1 MSDCDAD
8 PWQVKNN
15 DSIEQQIN
23 GNNQVIEK
31 FEDNFNPNKV
41 ETQTRKS
48 EGIQEHKT
56 ESNVT
61 SSQLLE
67 PLPDSANYLQLLGN
81 IKYIICEK
89 NIFQIYTLLLYSQRE
104 D

>member
-48 EGIQEHKT
+48 ERYQEHKT

-61 SSQLLE
+61 SSQQLE

-81 IKYIICEK
+81 IEQY
-89 NIFQIYTLLLYSQRE
+89 L
-104 D
+104 